1 MINEP
6 PNDPPNCPSVELQ
19 TRPRAAKRNLPLR
32 RVTQPSLSEVAK
44 QQLRTM
50 IVRGTLAPGEK
61 LLEPELCEA
70 FGISRTPLRDAFK
83 ALAAEGLIKLRRNRQ
98 SIVAPIDAQQLE
110 HLFEVEAGIEG
121 MAIAM
126 ACQRMTNTEI
136 KRLETLQERI
146 EGLRHGND
154 MDAYFEL
161 NQKIHSMI
169 VEGAKN
175 PVLQETHSHLLGR
188 LERARYA
195 ALGQFG
201 RIEES
206 IQEHRMILDALKARD
221 SVRVQALMQDHVRHT
236 GDLVTAI
243 CNSFRRSARSK

>member
-1 MINEP
+1 MINK
-6 PNDPPNCPSVELQ
+6 PSNESSIELVARQ
-19 TRPRAAKRNLPLR
+19 RTVKRNSPLR
-32 RVTQPSLSEVAK
+32 RVIQPSLSEIAK
-44 QQLRTM
+44 QQLRYM

-61 LLEPELCEA
+61 LVEPELCEA

-83 ALAAEGLIKLRRNRQ
+83 SLAAEGLIKLRRNRN

-121 MAIAM
+121 MAIAL
-126 ACQRMTNTEI
+126 ASQRMTNTDI
-136 KRLETLQERI
+136 KRLEALQERI
-146 EGLRHGND
+146 ERLQHGDD

-221 SVRVQALMQDHVRHT
+221 SVRVQQLMQDHVRHT

-243 CNSFRRSARSK
+243 CNNFRRSSISR

>member
-1 MINEP
+1 MIKKASSEP
-6 PNDPPNCPSVELQ
+6 SLDPVTRQPSS
-19 TRPRAAKRNLPLR
+19 KRNLPLR
-32 RVTQPSLSEVAK
+32 RVIQPSLSEVAK
-44 QQLRTM
+44 QQLRYM
-50 IVRGTLAPGEK
+50 IVRGILSPGEK
-61 LLEPELCEA
+61 LVEPELCES

-83 ALAAEGLIKLRRNRQ
+83 LLAAEGLIKLRRNRH

-121 MAIAM
+121 MAIGLAS
-126 ACQRMTNTEI
+126 QRMTNADI
-136 KRLETLQERI
+136 KRLEALQERI
-146 EGLRHGND
+146 ERLQHGND

-206 IQEHRMILDALKARD
+206 IQEHRMILDALKGRD
-221 SVRVQALMQDHVRHT
+221 SVRVQELMQDHVRHT

-243 CNSFRRSARSK
+243 CNNFRRSSISK